1 MVGFNYVIEMAP
13 DKKYGAPDPETGEW
27 NGVVRQILEKVPHS
41 FERIPRS
48 IVLTLPIIAATFE
61 FSKVMTQIPIA
72 ESWFG
77 RRIDDNQLRSRDGDW
92 LYQAVYEPW
101 HKHPV

>member
-1 MVGFNYVIEMAP
+1 MIYTRLDPNNKQISSQGKFLYFLNYYYFPGMVGFNYVIEMAP

-41 FERIPRS
+41 FECIPRS

-72 ESWFG
+72 ES
-77 RRIDDNQLRSRDGDW
+77 
-92 LYQAVYEPW
+92 
-101 HKHPV
+101 